1 MKKQNV
7 KFDKPL
13 NYLAGVSS
21 PTAANLYVQGL
32 TDNAE
37 RNYTPEPARKPKEKF
52 HIPVAFLAGV
62 SSPSAA
68 NISRQGLSTHS
79 SFDFRNIYQ

>member
-7 KFDKPL
+7 NLNGPL

-21 PTAANLYVQGL
+21 PTAANLNVQGL
-32 TDNAE
+32 TDSAE
-37 RNYTPEPARKPKEKF
+37 RNYELEATPKPKKKF
-52 HIPVAFLAGV
+52 HIPRAFFAGF

-68 NISRQGLSTHS
+68 NITQQGLSAHS
-79 SFDFRNIYQ
+79 TFNFRNMH